1 MYVSVCVCVCER
13 FWYSHLGSIEEEEE
27 EVEGAV
33 ASNTSPDARPKLKSK
48 VIARLTV
55 TPHRAVH

>member
-1 MYVSVCVCVCER
+1 MSEVYDSWSIVDDVKR

-48 VIARLTV
+48 VIAR
-55 TPHRAVH
+55 AYC